1 MPAIAA
7 RPFIPS
13 LSLSVIHRYWPCI
26 RICDTVISATLPS
39 TYQTLL
45 KLKKTKDTEGLGT
58 SQIKARFK
66 KFTFSISGQT
76 SAFNLRT
83 VYDTEKTAF
92 HLQLSIYGLFMT
104 MQKEQHTQ
112 IGIKL
117 PQLQN
122 STDLVRFG
130 NHGVMYSRHRCFIS
144 MLEAR
149 KPWMHSSRNS
159 RVRCGSLAASRS
171 LTLLMK
177 MVLLDGMHRPIKHLW

>member
-1 MPAIAA
+1 MVRTVNSCQPVTAQRICFHLLLMPAIAA

-66 KFTFSISGQT
+66 KFTFSVSGQT

-92 HLQLSIYGLFMT
+92 HLRTVYDNAKRT
-104 MQKEQHTQ
+104 THTNRHQ
-112 IGIKL
+112 TTAATKQYW
-117 PQLQN
+117 PRK
-122 STDLVRFG
+122 VRQPRS
-130 NHGVMYSRHRCFIS
+130 HVLKTQ
-144 MLEAR
+144 MLHLYVGSSEAL
-149 KPWMHSSRNS
+149 N
-159 RVRCGSLAASRS
+159 A
-171 LTLLMK
+171 LLEE
-177 MVLLDGMHRPIKHLW
+177 L